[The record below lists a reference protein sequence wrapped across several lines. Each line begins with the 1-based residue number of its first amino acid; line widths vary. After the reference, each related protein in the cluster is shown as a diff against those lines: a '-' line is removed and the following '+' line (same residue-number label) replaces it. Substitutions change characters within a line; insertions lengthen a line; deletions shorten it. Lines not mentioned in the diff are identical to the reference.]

1 MRNWFLEIIVVD
13 SYAWGLGPTVL
24 DNSTKEK
31 VISHSVIKSDDPEWF
46 FFCPRDKKYP
56 NGHRSNRATEAGYWK
71 ATGKDRAIKSRK
83 GHSDAYLVGMKKTL
97 VFHRGRAPKGERTN
111 WIMHEYRAT
120 EPDLDGTGPGQVDY
134 VLCRLFHKADE
145 EVHNSKCGE
154 VDCNRSF
161 PSTDKLSP
169 DDVSSGL
176 CREPAMLDIIS
187 GPHDSK
193 KWLTYDADCM
203 TSTNPVPVESCA
215 SDGVYAPVR
224 QASTSEDA
232 AYNPFEDKASG
243 PVFSN
248 NFSELG
254 ACVSPFAD
262 DFGSEQNGLNFQD
275 GTSEQDASLSEL
287 LEGLQNHGNC
297 FGEAST
303 GSISKLFTRESSN
316 TGEVDGL
323 KQLQVPSTNDF
334 KFQGKTDRKIVPTQG
349 QRPPSLLP
357 IAPSADQSQTHYAVE
372 EAGSSVHTARGSGYE
387 PVETLYHNNP
397 IRDNSTDVSNSGIK
411 IQSREPRKK
420 PSYTA
425 QGTAPR
431 RIRLWI
437 GCRKKSVCG
446 ESSIDNKHEA
456 QSPIRQVH
464 KDADRTSKFVESDN
478 EIPNENQESAKNG
491 NSRLAVKISR
501 SCGKMGSYML
511 AAISVRQDSSLH
523 VREGFESS
531 AGQDHDLRWSDVFDK
546 PPRRADGGER
556 TGEETLGAVRF
567 RGRQR
572 PGEGFDYKFSPN
584 RSALDDDFRLIAS
597 GLKGFNR
604 PRRCWDDGCDAASIG
619 GAYRQ
624 RMEAPVLDEFHLPM
638 RIFRHADAGW
648 GRDGRRFAE
657 DADYYHGRGAWSDLQ
672 TLGGFKPRELHRL
685 EGGLAASWAFD
696 GRRTAAGWPDVLG
709 RLRRRTD
716 ARLAEVQKQKCRG
729 EGMAG
734 PIPFIGTKE

>member
-1 MRNWFLEIIVVD
+1 VLASVFSILLWF
-13 SYAWGLGPTVL
+13 TVL
-24 DNSTKEK
+24 SSWGKLLWVSVDGEAMGSSGNAIKLEALPKGYRFRPTDEELVTHYLRLKINGRHSEVN
-31 VISHSVIKSDDPEWF
+31 VIPEVDVCKWEPWDLPDAIYKAKKRETILILKKLRVLSGVGVAVASISLAHSVIKSDDPEWF

-83 GHSDAYLVGMKKTL
+83 GHSDAHLVGMKKTL

-176 CREPAMLDIIS
+176 FREPAMLDTIS
-187 GPHDSK
+187 GPHDFK
-193 KWLTYDADCM
+193 KWLTDDADCM

-215 SDGVYAPVR
+215 SDGVDHSGEETAMEVYAPVR
-224 QASTSEDA
+224 QASMSEDA
-232 AYNPFEDKASG
+232 AYNQFEDKASG

-254 ACVSPFAD
+254 ACVGSPFAD

-303 GSISKLFTRESSN
+303 GPISNLLTRETSN

-323 KQLQVPSTNDF
+323 KHLQAPSTNDF

-397 IRDNSTDVSNSGIK
+397 IRDNNTDVSDTGIK

-431 RIRLWI
+431 RIRLWN

-446 ESSIDNKHEA
+446 ESSIDNEHEA

-464 KDADRTSKFVESDN
+464 KDTDRTSKFVESDT
-478 EIPNENQESAKNG
+478 EIPNENEESVKNG
-491 NSRLAVKISR
+491 NSRLAVKNPW
-501 SCGKMGSYML
+501 SCGKMRSYML
-511 AAISVRQDSSLH
+511 AAFSVPQGPNLH
-523 VREGFESS
+523 PL
-531 AGQDHDLRWSDVFDK
+531 H
-546 PPRRADGGER
+546 
-556 TGEETLGAVRF
+556 
-567 RGRQR
+567 
-572 PGEGFDYKFSPN
+572 
-584 RSALDDDFRLIAS
+584 
-597 GLKGFNR
+597 NR
-604 PRRCWDDGCDAASIG
+604 PVSYA
-619 GAYRQ
+619 
-624 RMEAPVLDEFHLPM
+624 
-638 RIFRHADAGW
+638 
-648 GRDGRRFAE
+648 
-657 DADYYHGRGAWSDLQ
+657 LQ
-672 TLGGFKPRELHRL
+672 N
-685 EGGLAASWAFD
+685 
-696 GRRTAAGWPDVLG
+696 
-709 RLRRRTD
+709 
-716 ARLAEVQKQKCRG
+716 
-729 EGMAG
+729 
-734 PIPFIGTKE
+734 